1 MRWTKEKVG
10 NTTFEYNFGDGA
22 YLRIPNVVKIK
33 TTELSVVELESSIL
47 EDVIAYV
54 SDTDGNLTIDISDI
68 IRMTHARG
76 YSSGSLTI
84 SADNDIIDISFA
96 IAGDIPVDEMIIPAI
111 NSPYLRS
118 QFFSQYLKIGSP
130 SVWLESAYL
139 GDLVQFYVD
148 PSIEQHGIAEP
159 ALIYNIDDN
168 SEVKDITFGDN
179 SILIPTSAKMLY
191 ILDQEEE
198 KAFPL
203 SRQPLKCD
211 RRYATVQWRGRSGVY
226 KRHTFEVVEVKDNVT
241 KVTRLYSVI
250 GVDVRKNTEQSFTL
264 RLRDLNRYDY
274 WYYCDI
280 VTSDDVKVV
289 ISPIESSESIVNISR
304 QFTLNDWYQRI
315 DSGAVTYRLDLEFDT
330 PHLSAW
336 LFENSDFVVNQ
347 AVELSDEWT
356 THEIDFILTQS
367 MFNDMRD
374 RRPFYIAIT
383 DGEWSIP
390 YSQGSNA
397 IQLLLE
403 GLTQDVVG
411 KRIYISTKCRMLG
424 DGTTDM
430 STIRV
435 YMREEIDVELGEEYS
450 VRVNTK
456 SVTVQDSGIQ
466 DLNIDVTY
474 KVYGTI

>member
-1 MRWTKEKVG
+1 MRWTNEKVG
-10 NTTFEYNFGDGA
+10 NTTFEYNFGEGA
-22 YLRIPNVVKIK
+22 YLLTPNVVKIK

-54 SDTDGNLTIDISDI
+54 SDINGNLTIEISDI

-84 SADNDIIDISFA
+84 SAGNDIIDISFT
-96 IAGDIPVDEMIIPAI
+96 IAGDIPIDDMIIPAI
-111 NSPYLRS
+111 NSPYSRS
-118 QFFSQYLKIGSP
+118 PFFRQYLKIGSP

-148 PSIEQHGIAEP
+148 PSIEQYGIAEP
-159 ALIYNIDDN
+159 ALMYSIDD
-168 SEVKDITFGDN
+168 SVEVKDITFGDN
-179 SILIPTSAKMLY
+179 SILIPTAAQMLY
-191 ILDQEEE
+191 ILDQEEGE
-198 KAFPL
+198 AFPL
-203 SRQPLKCD
+203 SRQPLRCG
-211 RRYATVQWRGRSGVY
+211 RRYATVQWRGRSGMY

-241 KVTRLYSVI
+241 KVTQLYSVI
-250 GVDVRKNTEQSFTL
+250 GVDARKKTEQSFTL

-304 QFTLNDWYQRI
+304 QLTLNDWYQRI
-315 DSGAVTYRLDLEFDT
+315 DSGGVTYRLDMEFDT

-336 LFENSDFVVNQ
+336 LFDDSDFVVNQ
-347 AVELSDEWT
+347 AIELSDEWMT
-356 THEIDFILTQS
+356 REIDFILTQS

-374 RRPFYIAIT
+374 GRPFYIAIT

-390 YSQGSNA
+390 YAQGSNA
-397 IQLLLE
+397 IQLQLE

-435 YMREEIDVELGEEYS
+435 YMREEVDVELGEEYS

-456 SVTVQDSGIQ
+456 SVTIQDSGDQ

>member
-22 YLRIPNVVKIK
+22 YLLTPNVVKIK
-33 TTELSVVELESSIL
+33 TNELSVVELESSIL

-54 SDTDGNLTIDISDI
+54 SDINGNLTIDVSDI
-68 IRMTHARG
+68 IRMTNARG

-84 SADNDIIDISFA
+84 SAGNDIIDMSFV
-96 IAGDIPVDEMIIPAI
+96 IAGDIPVDEMIIPTI
-111 NSPYLRS
+111 NSPYSRS
-118 QFFSQYLKIGSP
+118 PFFTQYLKIGSP

-148 PSIEQHGIAEP
+148 PSIEQDGIAEP
-159 ALIYNIDDN
+159 ALMYSIDD
-168 SEVKDITFGDN
+168 SAEVKDITFGDN
-179 SILIPTSAKMLY
+179 SILIPTAAKMLY
-191 ILDQEEE
+191 ILDQEGGE
-198 KAFPL
+198 AFPL
-203 SRQPLKCD
+203 SRQPLKCG

-241 KVTRLYSVI
+241 KVTQLYSVI
-250 GVDVRKNTEQSFTL
+250 GVDARKKIEQSFTL
-264 RLRDLNRYDY
+264 RLRDLNSYDY
-274 WYYCDI
+274 WYYSDI

-289 ISPIESSESIVNISR
+289 ISPIESSQSIVNISR
-304 QFTLNDWYQRI
+304 QLTLNDWYQRI
-315 DSGAVTYRLDLEFDT
+315 DSGVVTYRLDMKFDT

-336 LFENSDFVVNQ
+336 LYEDNDFVVNQ
-347 AVELSDEWT
+347 EIELSDEWMT
-356 THEIDFILTQS
+356 REIDFILTQS

-374 RRPFYIAIT
+374 GRPFYIAIT
-383 DGEWSIP
+383 DGEWSIS
-390 YSQGSNA
+390 YGQGSNA

-456 SVTVQDSGIQ
+456 SVTIQDSGVQ

-474 KVYGTI
+474 KVYGKI